1 MKTFRK
7 MQLGGYWK
15 LENGTSVYKMQHS
28 QYSQSNRSRVSEL
41 TAAGDSQAPPGSA
54 PGPGTFFQGS
64 FWPHFHNVPH
74 DFWSTSALAS

>member
-7 MQLGGYWK
+7 MPYWK
-15 LENGTSVYKMQHS
+15 LENGTSVYKIQHG
-28 QYSQSNRSRVSEL
+28 QYSQSSRSSVLEL
-41 TAAGDSQAPPGSA
+41 TAAGDSAGSRPGSA
-54 PGPGTFFQGS
+54 PGPGTFFLGS